1 MSISGEFWCK
11 MDSDEECQ
19 PVSTI
24 LQRSRSADSIDKI
37 KINDEL
43 NAIPSAN
50 SISNQTQQQSGSKR
64 AAKNVEKTATKQQ
77 VKANAKTDR
86 QSELRTQNRATDT
99 HSNSMRSLNIQGN
112 SSNGWGIYLTIVGNT
127 FCIVGAIAIES
138 QTGVV
143 LNEVDM
149 QHVYLVNY

>member
-1 MSISGEFWCK
+1 

-112 SSNGWGIYLTIVGNT
+112 SNTGNGWGIYLTVAGNT
-127 FCIVGAIAIES
+127 FCIVSGIES

-143 LNEVDM
+143 LNEVDSCM
-149 QHVYLVNY
+149 YILLNIED